1 MAVSG
6 RSGFTGYACNFMVA
20 TWRQVSVNSKGGVEP
35 LEDRMERRTF
45 LLALFGGLAAAAIA
59 PGLAEAA
66 QPTPSP
72 VPTPADLPE
81 AVEVAVDDKA
91 ALDAADKEF
100 SQYYYYRRRP
110 VRRPVR
116 RRVVYY
122 RRPVRRVVYRRPVRR
137 VYYRPAYYRRPVRV
151 LRFF

>member
-1 MAVSG
+1 MVDSG
-6 RSGFTGYACNFMVA
+6 RSGFTVYACDFMVA
-20 TWRQVSVNSKGGVEP
+20 ACRQVSVRSLSGAATLAE
-35 LEDRMERRTF
+35 RMERKIF
-45 LLALFGGLAAAAIA
+45 LFVLFGDLAAAAVA

-66 QPTPSP
+66 QPTSSP

-100 SQYYYYRRRP
+100 SQYCYYR
-110 VRRPVR
+110 RRPVR

-122 RRPVRRVVYRRPVRR
+122 RRPVRRV
-137 VYYRPAYYRRPVRV
+137 RV
-151 LRFF
+151 LRIY

>member
-1 MAVSG
+1 MADSG

-20 TWRQVSVNSKGGVEP
+20 TWLQVSVSSKSGFAP

-45 LLALFGGLAAAAIA
+45 LLALFGGLAAAAVA

-66 QPTPSP
+66 QPTPTP

-110 VRRPVR
+110 VRR
-116 RRVVYY
+116 RVVYY

-137 VYYRPAYYRRPVRV
+137 VYYRRTYYRRPVRV
-151 LRFF
+151 LRFY